1 MTLTTEDLRSLTT
14 PRPMTFEDYLL
25 YDDGS
30 DKRYELV
37 DGVLVEMGAESPLN
51 IDIGSFLFAMFL
63 QFVPSYLIHKG
74 TEIETPQG
82 SATSRYPDL
91 MVLTEACAAALVG
104 KKRSIIT
111 ADMPSPAIVIEVV
124 SPGDEDSK
132 NYERD
137 YESKPREYADRGIP
151 EYWIVDP
158 DRAWVRVLVLQ
169 GGTYQVTEF
178 RGSQSIVSPTFPA
191 LRLTAIQVLTGGR
204 V

>member
-1 MTLTTEDLRSLTT
+1 MTLTTDDLTTDDRQSLTA
-14 PRPMTFEDYLL
+14 PRRMTLEEYLQ

-82 SATSRYPDL
+82 QATSRYPDL
-91 MVLTEACAAALVG
+91 MVLTEACGAALVG
-104 KKRSIIT
+104 KPRSIIT
-111 ADMPSPAIVIEVV
+111 AEMPPPAIVIEVV

-137 YESKPREYADRGIP
+137 YESKPREYADRGVP

-158 DRAWVRVLVLQ
+158 SREWVRVLILQ
-169 GGTYQVTEF
+169 GGTYPRAPPDGHSSVE
-178 RGSQSIVSPTFPA
+178 RRADVRD
-191 LRLTAIQVLTGGR
+191 L
-204 V
+204 